1 MKYLYLKAE
10 DSAKSKYDKLVPVDN
25 HLSIEWFNGI
35 PYLACGDRLLV
46 DVDSHNEK
54 ALIPFLAD
62 AFNKCD
68 VVTIN
73 LTGSGTALPG
83 PIVKRGLEG

>member
-1 MKYLYLKAE
+1 MKYLYLRAE
-10 DSAKSKYDKLVPVDN
+10 DRAKSKYDKLVPVDN

>member
-1 MKYLYLKAE
+1 MKYLYLKSE
-10 DSAKSKYDKLVPVDN
+10 DAAKSKYDKLVPVDD
-25 HLSIEWFNGI
+25 HLSIQYFNGVA
-35 PYLACGDRLLV
+35 YLACGDQLLI
-46 DVDSHNEK
+46 DVDAHNEK

-62 AFNKCD
+62 TFNKCD

-73 LTGSGTALPG
+73 LTGSGTALAG

>member
-1 MKYLYLKAE
+1 MKYLYLKA
-10 DSAKSKYDKLVPVDN
+10 DDVSKSKYDKLVPVDAQ
-25 HLSIEWFNGI
+25 LSIEWFNGI
-35 PYLACGDRLLV
+35 AYLACGDRLLI
-46 DVDSHNEK
+46 DIDEHNQK

-73 LTGSGTALPG
+73 LTGPGTPLLA